1 MMVDREGTRAR
12 LVASI
17 EATGKWLTENAHH
30 LISDVSERGEL
41 EIRMTW
47 SVDEAPRIEVKQD
60 YFSLASLKAMYSPT
74 KGGDTK

>member
-1 MMVDREGTRAR
+1 MIITDAERRDR
-12 LVASI
+12 LVTSI
-17 EATGKWLTENAHH
+17 EETGRWLTENAHH

-47 SVDEAPRIEVKQD
+47 PDEESPRIEVKQD
-60 YFSLASLKAMYSPT
+60 YFSLASLKTMYSPT

>member
-1 MMVDREGTRAR
+1 MMITGAERRER

-17 EATGKWLTENAHH
+17 EETGRWLTENAHH

-47 SVDEAPRIEVKQD
+47 YDEESPRIEIRQD
-60 YFSLASLKAMYSPT
+60 YFSRASLKAMYSPT

>member
-1 MMVDREGTRAR
+1 MMIADAERRER

-17 EATGKWLTENAHH
+17 EATGRWLTENAHH

-47 SVDEAPRIEVKQD
+47 SDEESPRIEVKQD
-60 YFSLASLKAMYSPT
+60 YFSRASLKAMYSLT

>member
-1 MMVDREGTRAR
+1 MIITDAERRER

-17 EATGKWLTENAHH
+17 EETGRWLTENAHH
-30 LISDVSERGEL
+30 FISGVSERGEL

-47 SVDEAPRIEVKQD
+47 YDEESPRIEVRQD
-60 YFSLASLKAMYSPT
+60 YFSRASLKAMYSPT